1 MPLFRTHEDFLDLTD
16 EYPTTDDYKFAFTFT
31 ITIILITIILL

>member
-1 MPLFRTHEDFLDLTD
+1 MPLFTTYQDFIYLTN